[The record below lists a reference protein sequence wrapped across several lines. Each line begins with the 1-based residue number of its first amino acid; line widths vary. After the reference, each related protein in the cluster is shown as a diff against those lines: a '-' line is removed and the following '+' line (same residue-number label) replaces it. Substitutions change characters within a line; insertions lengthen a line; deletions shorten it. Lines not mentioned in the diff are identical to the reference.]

1 MSTYL
6 FTNVITKGSSF
17 IVSCLFIFH
26 GFFVQSQKHNV
37 VNFSTADGLPSLIV
51 NDIFQDKEGY
61 FWLATQDGVSIFNG
75 HEFSDFHPTKLLE
88 GVDAVSIVQD
98 KKGRICIGT
107 NTNGLFIYDYK
118 KVLNFSEKEGLGTN
132 VIRRLFIDHDKN
144 LWVLTAAGVY
154 TFHNDKPILFKDPK
168 GLFESGV
175 LSMTQTDNGD
185 LWFGTQGNGLVRLSE
200 NEFHYFDEKN
210 GLEDKYIFSLSS
222 HGDSVLI
229 GTTSKGAYI
238 GNGNSLKKIE
248 IPEISNAWISTMLN
262 DWKGMYIVSSSGLV
276 HMKKN
281 GDYEVITEGNGLSS
295 NDLYN
300 GYFDREFNLWLTSG
314 NGVSC
319 LRKED
324 ILSLDKETGLSDEKI
339 TALCSLG
346 NGVVAAGTYGSG
358 INVIDAG
365 GKVLNNVLPPELEN
379 VKITTLCYIRE
390 KKELWVGSEQSG
402 HSIFIFGYD
411 ARTLTLKRKI
421 KKIKNVSLQT
431 VTRIE
436 SDEQGNTWIGTFKA
450 GLFKLS
456 PTDTIQYHK
465 GYLLPSN
472 EVYTFVLNIDGNP
485 LVSIYQK
492 GLYEFNGKEF
502 IRVYHTEYFTD
513 RFILSVTQGD
523 DKALY
528 IGTKTNGLTILKDG
542 VYSKFTTKNG
552 LLSNTV
558 QAVVLLNDQL
568 WVGTNRGVNILR
580 MKNGKVVSISSL
592 EKRSGH
598 KNTEI
603 QQNALI
609 ATGQLIWVGSTTG
622 LSRINPTEKFD
633 QVPNPIVALKS
644 VKLFFEDV
652 DWEKQPDCT
661 TDKYGNPASI
671 ELGYKDNHLTFHFCA
686 LTTSAVYYSYFLEG
700 QDKDWTPLSEK
711 HEITFS
717 NLTPGTYT
725 FKLRAVDNYGRLS
738 DVLSVPIVIRSPYWN
753 TWWFRVSVVLLL
765 IGVTYLIIR
774 LREKNY
780 KERQVVLEQTVK
792 ERTSEVVQA
801 YDKVE
806 QQKQLVELKNKEILD
821 SISYAKRIQSAML
834 PSDEVLKSDWN
845 EIFVL
850 YKPKDIVAGDFY
862 WSEKINEKQQLIA
875 VADCTGHGVPG
886 AMISVVCNNALNR
899 SIREY
904 GVYSPGKLLDKTRDL
919 ILEEFSKYQED
930 VNDGMDISLLLFD
943 KSKMSISWAGANLPL
958 WMIKNGEQ
966 VITEVKGDKQ
976 PVGKHLKDAKY
987 TEHEIVVSAGD
998 QVYMTTDGYFDQFGG
1013 ERGKKLK
1020 SAQLKQMIEKV
1031 APQPAIEQKRYLEN
1045 AFEKWK
1051 GEHEQVDDVCVV
1063 GIRF

>member
-6 FTNVITKGSSF
+6 FTNVIHKGSSF
-17 IVSCLFIFH
+17 IVSCLFIFQ
-26 GFFVQSQKHNV
+26 GFFAQSQKHNV
-37 VNFSTADGLPSLIV
+37 INFSTADGLPSLIV
-51 NDIFQDKEGY
+51 NDIFQDREGY
-61 FWLATQDGVSIFNG
+61 FWLATQDGISVFNG
-75 HEFSDFHPTKLLE
+75 HEFSDFHPIKALE

-98 KKGRICIGT
+98 KNGRICIGT
-107 NTNGLFIYDYK
+107 NTSGLFIYDYK
-118 KVLNFSEKEGLGTN
+118 KVLNFSEKKGLKTN
-132 VIRRLFIDHDKN
+132 VIRRLFIDHDNN
-144 LWVLTAAGVY
+144 LWVLTAAGIY
-154 TFHNDKPILFKDPK
+154 TIHDDKPTLFKDPK

-175 LSMTQTDNGD
+175 LSMTQTKNGD
-185 LWFGTQGNGLVRLSE
+185 LWFGTQGNGLVRLSKG
-200 NEFHYFDEKN
+200 EFHYFDETS
-210 GLEDKYIFSLSS
+210 GLDDRYVFSLSS

-229 GTTSKGAYI
+229 GTTNKGAYI
-238 GNGNSLKKIE
+238 GIGNKLSKIE
-248 IPEISNAWISTMLN
+248 IPEISNAWISTILN
-262 DWKGMYIVSSSGLV
+262 DWRGMFIVSSSGLV
-276 HMKKN
+276 HIKKN
-281 GDYEVITEGNGLSS
+281 GDYELITEKNGLSS

-319 LRKED
+319 LKKED
-324 ILSLDKETGLSDEKI
+324 ILLLDKESGLSDEKI

-358 INVIDAG
+358 INVIDAS
-365 GKVLNNVLPPELEN
+365 GKVLSNALPPELEN
-379 VKITTLCYIRE
+379 VKITTLCYVKD
-390 KKELWVGSEQSG
+390 KKELWVGSELSG
-402 HSIFIFGYD
+402 HSIFIFNYD
-411 ARTLTLKRKI
+411 ARKLTLKRKI
-421 KKIKNVSLQT
+421 KKINNSLLQT
-431 VTRIE
+431 VTKIE
-436 SDEQGNTWIGTFKA
+436 TDKRGNIWVGTFKA
-450 GLFKLS
+450 GLFKIS
-456 PTDTIQYHK
+456 STDTVQYNTRH
-465 GYLLPSN
+465 LLPSN
-472 EVYTFVLNIDGNP
+472 EIFTFVLNSNDYP

-502 IRVYHTEYFTD
+502 VRIYDAEHFTD
-513 RFILSVTQGD
+513 RFILSVVEGE
-523 DKALY
+523 DKTLY
-528 IGTKTNGLTILKDG
+528 IGTKTNGLVILKNG

-558 QAVVLLNDQL
+558 QAVVFLNNQL

-580 MKNGKVVSISSL
+580 MKNGNVSSISSL

-598 KNTEI
+598 KSTEI

-609 ATGQLIWVGSTTG
+609 STGKLIWVGSTTG
-622 LSRINPTEKFD
+622 LLRINPVVKFD
-633 QVPNPIVALKS
+633 QVPKPIVALKG

-652 DWEKQPDCT
+652 DWSKQPDCT
-661 TDKYGNPASI
+661 TDKHGNPSFI

-686 LTTSAVYYSYFLEG
+686 LTTSTVYYSYFLEG

-717 NLTPGTYT
+717 NLTPGSYT

-765 IGVTYLIIR
+765 IAITYLIIR
-774 LREKNY
+774 MREKNY
-780 KERQVVLEQTVK
+780 KERQVVLEETVK
-792 ERTSEVVQA
+792 ERTTEVVQA

-834 PSDEVLKSDWN
+834 PSDEVLKNDWN

-862 WSEKINEKQQLIA
+862 WSERINEKQLIA

-886 AMISVVCNNALNR
+886 AMISLVCNNALNR

-904 GVYSPGKLLDKTRDL
+904 GVYSPSKLLDKTREL

-930 VNDGMDISLLLFD
+930 VNDGMDITLLLFD
-943 KSKMSISWAGANLPL
+943 KSKMTISWAGANLPL
-958 WMIKNGEQ
+958 WIIKNGEQ
-966 VITEVKGDKQ
+966 EIIEIKGDKQ
-976 PVGKHLKDAKY
+976 PVGKHLRNNQY
-987 TEHEIVVSAGD
+987 TEHEVSVSTGD
-998 QVYMTTDGYFDQFGG
+998 QIYMTTDGYFDQFGG

-1020 SAQLKQMIEKV
+1020 SAELKKMIEKI
-1031 APQPAIEQKRYLEN
+1031 ASKSSDEQKRYLEK
-1045 AFEKWK
+1045 AFDDWK